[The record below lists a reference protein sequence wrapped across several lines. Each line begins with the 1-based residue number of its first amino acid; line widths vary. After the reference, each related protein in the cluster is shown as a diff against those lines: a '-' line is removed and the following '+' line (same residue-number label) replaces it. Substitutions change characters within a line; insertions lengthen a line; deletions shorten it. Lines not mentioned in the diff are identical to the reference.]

1 MTDAAPTTPLRKG
14 WTTGACA
21 TAAAVAAAEGWMTG
35 RVPEWVTIVLPR
47 NVEATFAVADGA
59 VASGDCWAA
68 VVKDAGDDPDVT
80 HGATIR
86 TRLSPGKPGC
96 GLRFAAGP
104 GVGTVTKPGLP
115 LEVGQPAINPA
126 PRNYLAAN
134 LLRCRDLGAELSR
147 PLPEDLVVEV
157 GVDDGEQIAQSTWN
171 GRLGIVGGLSILGT
185 TGVVIPYSCAAWI
198 DSIRRGIDVS
208 RALGLTHVVG
218 STGDT
223 SERAAQQHLGVADS
237 ALLDMGD
244 FVGAVTRYLRKHPVE
259 RLTIAG
265 GFAKLSKLADGHLDL
280 HSKRSQVNR
289 DFLAEL
295 AMSASNDEELAESI
309 RHSPTGLAAFRT
321 ARDAGVD
328 LATPV
333 AERALDVVTAD
344 LGATTA
350 GRQISVGILVVDRE
364 GIVVADVSG
373 H

>member
-1 MTDAAPTTPLRKG
+1 MPLRKG

-21 TAAAVAAAEGWMTG
+21 TAAAVAAAEGWMSG
-35 RVPEWVTIVLPR
+35 RLPQQVTIVLPR
-47 NVEATFAVADGA
+47 NVEATFPVADGA
-59 VASGDCWAA
+59 VGAGDCWAA

-86 TRLSPGKPGC
+86 SRLTPGAPGS
-96 GLRFAAGP
+96 GLGFAAGP

-115 LEVGQPAINPA
+115 LDVGQPAINPA
-126 PRNYLAAN
+126 PRSYLAAN
-134 LLRCRDLGAELSR
+134 LLRCRDLGAELAR

-157 GVDDGEQIAQSTWN
+157 SVDNGEQIAQSTWN

-198 DSIRRGIDVS
+198 DSIRRGIDVA

-223 SERAAQQHLGVADS
+223 SERAAQQHLGVGES

-244 FVGAVTRYLRKHPVE
+244 FVGAVTRYLRKHPVD

-280 HSKRSQVNR
+280 HSRRSQVNC

-295 AMSASNDEELAESI
+295 ALSVSDNTALADAV
-309 RHSPTGLAAFRT
+309 RRSPTGLAAFRT

-328 LATPV
+328 LAAPV
-333 AERALDVVTAD
+333 ARRALEVVTAD
-344 LGATTA
+344 LATTA
-350 GRQISVGILVVDRE
+350 AGGQISVGILVVDRE
-364 GIVVADVSG
+364 GNVVADVSA